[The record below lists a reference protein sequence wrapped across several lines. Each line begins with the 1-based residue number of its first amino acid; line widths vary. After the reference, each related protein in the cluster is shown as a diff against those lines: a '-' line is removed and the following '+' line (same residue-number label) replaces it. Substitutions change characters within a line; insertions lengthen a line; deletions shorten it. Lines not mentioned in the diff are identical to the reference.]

1 MKISKKK
8 NKKEVEKEPQY
19 YNTLTNIK
27 ALNYKVYYMG
37 IVEKVITFLIVFA
50 IGAACGYLFFGGLGK
65 DEFNEA
71 TRITYI
77 LNILIPGIIGTV
89 AGYVFLPIRVE
100 QIIAK
105 RQNMIKKQ
113 FLDMLEALSTSLNAG
128 KNVTDAFLA
137 VQGDLLSQ
145 YEEEAFINNEMRI
158 IISGMRNN
166 QELEDLLSDF
176 GKRSGVKDIV
186 MFASIF
192 RISYRK
198 GGDIKNV
205 IKNTNDIM
213 RDKIMIQEEIETT
226 MTSGKN
232 ELNVMMV
239 MPVAMI
245 GLFKSMG
252 DDMGGNFATPAGVI
266 SIIIALIIFAAAL
279 VVGRKVM
286 EIKV

>member
-1 MKISKKK
+1 MKISK
-8 NKKEVEKEPQY
+8 KKEVEKEPQY

-37 IVEKVITFLIVFA
+37 YMEKVMTFLVVFA
-50 IGAACGYLFFGGLGK
+50 IGAGCGYLFFGGLCK
-65 DEFNEA
+65 NEFNEA
-71 TRITYI
+71 TKATYI
-77 LNILIPGIIGTV
+77 LNILIPGVIGTI
-89 AGYVFLPIRVE
+89 AGYIFLPIRVE
-100 QIIAK
+100 QIVAK

-113 FLDMLEALSTSLNAG
+113 FLDMLEGLSTSLNAG

-145 YEEEAFINNEMRI
+145 YEQEAFINNEMRI
-158 IISGMRNN
+158 IISGIRNN

-198 GGDIKNV
+198 GGDIKDV
-205 IKNTNDIM
+205 IRNTNDIM

-232 ELNVMMV
+232 ELNTMMV
-239 MPVAMI
+239 MPVIMVA
-245 GLFKSMG
+245 LFKSMG
-252 DDMGGNFATPAGVI
+252 DEMGGNFATTAGVI
-266 SIIIALIIFAAAL
+266 AIIVALIIFAAAL
-279 VVGRKVM
+279 FVGRKIM

>member
-8 NKKEVEKEPQY
+8 KVEREPQY

-37 IVEKVITFLIVFA
+37 YVEKAITFLAVFA
-50 IGAACGYLFFGGLGK
+50 IGAGCGYLFFGGLCK
-65 DEFNEA
+65 NEFNEA
-71 TRITYI
+71 TKATYV
-77 LNILIPGIIGTV
+77 LNIMIPGVIGTI
-89 AGYVFLPIRVE
+89 AGYIFLPIRVE

-113 FLDMLEALSTSLNAG
+113 FLDMLEGLSTSLNAG

-145 YEEEAFINNEMRI
+145 YEQEAFINNEMRI
-158 IISGMRNN
+158 IISGIRNN
-166 QELEDLLSDF
+166 QELEELLSDF
-176 GKRSGVKDIV
+176 GKRSGVKDIA

-198 GGDIKNV
+198 GGDIKDV

-232 ELNVMMV
+232 ELNTMMA
-239 MPVAMI
+239 MPVIMVA
-245 GLFKSMG
+245 LFKSMG
-252 DDMGGNFATPAGVI
+252 DEMGGNFATTAGVI
-266 SIIIALIIFAAAL
+266 AIIVALIIFALAL
-279 VVGRKVM
+279 FVGRKIM